1 MLWLGVW
8 CMVGTRFS
16 SADKARLPATD
27 KSWGMH
33 QPCVCVCD
41 TVLLQYVPDMS
52 PGQCVMHQDWLS
64 MTLPHMQVLSHVLA
78 WSPLRRDTTTHIDT
92 HTQKHTGCFIFWR
105 CTFWNSN
112 FVKIKPDL
120 IKLLSVSL
128 NISDSWCPLCSCL
141 QMRWPNSSFMWTNWA
156 TKRSPITSIL
166 KTCGAVLSG
175 EDLICPSHRELQGN
189 RPPKIL
195 EPRKRWGLKTCEMV
209 WKKFG
214 TTDIF
219 SFMHWNPVNPPSV
232 GIWLLTEMLA
242 QLDICL

>member
-1 MLWLGVW
+1 
-8 CMVGTRFS
+8 
-16 SADKARLPATD
+16 
-27 KSWGMH
+27 MH
-33 QPCVCVCD
+33 
-41 TVLLQYVPDMS
+41 
-52 PGQCVMHQDWLS
+52 
-64 MTLPHMQVLSHVLA
+64 
-78 WSPLRRDTTTHIDT
+78 
-92 HTQKHTGCFIFWR
+92 
-105 CTFWNSN
+105 TFWNSN
-112 FVKIKPDL
+112 FVKIQPDL
-120 IKLLSVSL
+120 IKSLSVSL

-156 TKRSPITSIL
+156 TRRSQITSIL

-219 SFMHWNPVNPPSV
+219 SFMHWNPVNPPSSSSRYLASYWNVGSVGHLSIAAHFLSGCGHFTGTGVFQDDNARIRQADYESMIHHHRLLALTPV
-232 GIWLLTEMLA
+232 GIFVMWWSDYSHHWLALLKMFLVHRRITTMTQKLRIH
-242 QLDICL
+242 QKN